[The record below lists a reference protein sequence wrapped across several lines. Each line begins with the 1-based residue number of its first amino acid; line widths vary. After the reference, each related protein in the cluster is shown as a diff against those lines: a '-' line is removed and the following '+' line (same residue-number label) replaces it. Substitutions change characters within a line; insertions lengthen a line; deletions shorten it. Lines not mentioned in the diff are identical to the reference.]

1 MIGLL
6 LRKKQLKQLIKATN
20 LCNCQN
26 WGAVTGVKVRMWKK
40 PYSSASKI
48 TELSEDWCQGG
59 IKLVSKHLKNALIE
73 HKSEDWPQMR
83 RYVLSGKSLTKDSSE
98 SQEPKCLSQVFMR
111 GTLIQEKFWLKVGI
125 TVKQQQLV
133 RIPPPLFLALK
144 DICDRIKQLPWEGYK
159 ESCVVK
165 RK

>member
-1 MIGLL
+1 MKQSLYTLTMTMIGLL

-26 WGAVTGVKVRMWKK
+26 WGSVTGVKVRMWKK

-59 IKLVSKHLKNALIE
+59 TKLVSKHLKNAPIE

-83 RYVLSGKSLTKDSSE
+83 RYVLSGKSLTKAFQVSPKNQSTCSSFSRE
-98 SQEPKCLSQVFMR
+98 EHASRKILTEGGNYSEAATISKNTPS
-111 GTLIQEKFWLKVGI
+111 
-125 TVKQQQLV
+125 
-133 RIPPPLFLALK
+133 PLPGFERHL
-144 DICDRIKQLPWEGYK
+144 W
-159 ESCVVK
+159 
-165 RK
+165 